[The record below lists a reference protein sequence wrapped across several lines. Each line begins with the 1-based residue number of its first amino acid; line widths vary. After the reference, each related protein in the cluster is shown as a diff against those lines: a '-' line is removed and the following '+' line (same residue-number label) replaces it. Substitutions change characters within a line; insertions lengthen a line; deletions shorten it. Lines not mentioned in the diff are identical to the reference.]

1 MTFTQQIIATV
12 IGSFGGFVAALL
24 MLWAKRWFDDVSNR
38 KSLLKHL
45 RYVD

>member
-24 MLWAKRWFDDVSNR
+24 MLWAKRWFDDASNR